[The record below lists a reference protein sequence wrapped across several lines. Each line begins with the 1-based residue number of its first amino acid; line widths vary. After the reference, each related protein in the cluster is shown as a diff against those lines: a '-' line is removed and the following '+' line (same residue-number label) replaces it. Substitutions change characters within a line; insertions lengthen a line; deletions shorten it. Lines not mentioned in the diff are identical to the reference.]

1 MTYIKSMTP
10 IFWVSVGVYDRKMTA
25 KNDLIIT
32 ENDFSFTLLYLIV
45 CYEKRFF
52 TFTRLGTILK
62 SSVGVK

>member
-45 CYEKRFF
+45 CYEV
-52 TFTRLGTILK
+52 
-62 SSVGVK
+62 S